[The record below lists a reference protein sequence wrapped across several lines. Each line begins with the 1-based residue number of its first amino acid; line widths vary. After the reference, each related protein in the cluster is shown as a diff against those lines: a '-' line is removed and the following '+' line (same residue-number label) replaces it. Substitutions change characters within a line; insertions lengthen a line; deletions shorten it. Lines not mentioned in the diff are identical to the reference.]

1 MPDRVPDRVTVA
13 VLKRPRGI
21 KGELAA
27 ISLTMHPERF
37 QELEDVVLM
46 PSCRT
51 LSVERVWWHGDKP
64 IFKFVGVD
72 SMTDA
77 EPLGSQ
83 EVTIDRAERIRLPE
97 GEYFFSDLVGCELF
111 ENGESLGL
119 VDGYLETGGPLL
131 LESGNL
137 MIPFVPEICH
147 TVDVEKKR
155 IDVTLPEGLR
165 DLNG

>member
-1 MPDRVPDRVTVA
+1 MPDRVTVA
-13 VLKRPRGI
+13 ALKRPRGI

-46 PSCRT
+46 PSART
-51 LSVERVWWHGDKP
+51 ITVERVWWHGDKP

-77 EPLGSQ
+77 EPLGGQ
-83 EVTIDRAERIRLPE
+83 EVTIDRAERIQLPE

-131 LESGNL
+131 LESGSL

-155 IDVTLPEGLR
+155 IDVTLPDGLR

>member
-1 MPDRVPDRVTVA
+1 MPDRVTVA
-13 VLKRPRGI
+13 ALKRPRGI

-37 QELEDVVLM
+37 QELADVVLM
-46 PSCRT
+46 PSART
-51 LSVERVWWHGDKP
+51 LTVERVWWHGDKP

-77 EPLGSQ
+77 EPLGGQ
-83 EVTIDRAERIRLPE
+83 EVTIDRAERIQLPE

-111 ENGESLGL
+111 ENGEFLGL

-131 LESGNL
+131 LESGSL

-155 IDVTLPEGLR
+155 IDVTLPDGLR

>member
-1 MPDRVPDRVTVA
+1 MPDRVTVA
-13 VLKRPRGI
+13 ALKRPRGI

-46 PSCRT
+46 PSGRT
-51 LSVERVWWHGDKP
+51 LTVERVWWHGDKP

-77 EPLGSQ
+77 EPLGGQ
-83 EVTIDRAERIRLPE
+83 EVTIDHAERIQLPE

-131 LESGNL
+131 LESGSL

-147 TVDVEKKR
+147 AVDVEKKR